1 MTTYALTQSARL
13 TGASRSTLYRAIRD
27 GHITRDSDGKIDTT
41 ELLRAGFT
49 LQPDTG
55 DTSQVIHEDT
65 LRDVQHSEA
74 PERLIQRLGGCPRIK
89 SMTL

>member
-13 TGASRSTLYRAIRD
+13 TGASPSTLYRAIRD

-65 LRDVQHSEA
+65 REV
-74 PERLIQRLGGCPRIK
+74 
-89 SMTL
+89 